1 MAKNLSN
8 APTAKP
14 DSPSLAKKGSF
25 DITEFSGPSLAKKGS
40 FDITEF
46 SSPSLAKKG
55 SFDITEF
62 NSHNLDSTTETT
74 FNFKAD
80 DLIFI

>member
-8 APTAKP
+8 APASALDGPSLTKKGSF
-14 DSPSLAKKGSF
+14 DITEFSTPSLAKKGSF
-25 DITEFSGPSLAKKGS
+25 DITE
-40 FDITEF
+40 I

-62 NSHNLDSTTETT
+62 KSPALDSTTETL
-74 FNFKAD
+74 FNFKAG
-80 DLIFI
+80 DLILI